1 MFNCNAYC
9 NDFNGYDLT
18 WYEIM
23 MTQLEA
29 DDICVTDGG
38 KHEDNGSYNKK

>member
-1 MFNCNAYC
+1 MSNCNAYC

-18 WYEIM
+18 WCEIM

-29 DDICVTDGG
+29 DDLCVTHGG
-38 KHEDNGSYNKK
+38 KHGDNGNYNKK